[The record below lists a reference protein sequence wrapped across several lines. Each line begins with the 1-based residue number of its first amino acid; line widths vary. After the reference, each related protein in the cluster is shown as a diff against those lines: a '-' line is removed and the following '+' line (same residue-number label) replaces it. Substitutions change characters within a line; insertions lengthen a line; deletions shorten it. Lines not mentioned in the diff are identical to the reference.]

1 MADDG
6 PMSATNRRGINRI
19 LMVLPILF
27 SLLALA
33 LVLGNVAAGVP
44 PQQDEG
50 TSAHLFQLLIAA
62 QLPLVLLFL
71 ATSDWMRPMR
81 LFLALTVQALA
92 VAAALGSLAWAGY

>member
-1 MADDG
+1 MTDDN
-6 PMSATNRRGINRI
+6 PASVTTPRGINRI
-19 LMVLPILF
+19 LMALPILF

-44 PQQDEG
+44 PQADEG
-50 TSAHLFQLLIAA
+50 LSAHLFQLLIAA

-71 ATSDWMRPMR
+71 ATSDWTRRTR
-81 LFLALTVQALA
+81 LILALTVQTLA

>member
-1 MADDG
+1 MTDDN
-6 PMSATNRRGINRI
+6 PASVTNRRGINRI
-19 LMVLPILF
+19 LMVAPILF

-50 TSAHLFQLLIAA
+50 LSAHLFQLLIAA

-71 ATSDWMRPMR
+71 ATSDWTRRSR

-92 VAAALGSLAWAGY
+92 VATALGSLAWAGY